1 MKVMVIVKAS
11 KGSEAGKMPSEAL
24 LAAMGAYNQQLV
36 DAGIML
42 AGEGLHPS
50 SKGVRVRFSGDKR
63 TVTDGPF
70 AETKELIAGFWMWR
84 VKSMDEAIEWVK
96 RCPNPMME
104 DSDIEIRPVFEA
116 EDFGAEF
123 TPELREQEAS
133 IRAQAIGLSL
143 QQFTDAPAL
152 HIAGLQQHY
161 QLDTRGNIPLQWQA
175 FLETHSRLPK
185 AKNALM
191 YGVVLNV
198 ADGCE
203 FDYLTGMETDANAS
217 LPSGV
222 VATDLPASRYAVFR
236 HNEHVSTID
245 RTLEKIWLQWAPDAG
260 VKMAETPCFERY
272 TEQFNAETGKGG
284 IEIWIPIER

>member
-11 KGSEAGKMPSEAL
+11 KGSEAGEMPSEAL

-84 VKSMDEAIEWVK
+84 VKSMEEAIEWIK

-133 IRAQAIGLSL
+133 IRAQAIGLTL

-152 HIAGLQQHY
+152 YIAGLQQHY

-175 FLETHSRLPK
+175 FLESRSRLSK

-198 ADGCE
+198 ADGCQ
-203 FDYLTGMETDANAS
+203 FDYLTGIETDAKAS
-217 LPSGV
+217 LPSGFV
-222 VATDLPASRYAVFR
+222 SADLPASRYAVFL

-284 IEIWIPIER
+284 IEIWIPVAT